1 MWPSLGYGQPAQ
13 SLLPLPHAVYPAA
26 LLSGQFLPPLAF
38 PKDQTIF
45 QVPHCSLRDPPG
57 PGRGGF
63 SRPHPAPNA
72 RLSTA
77 CSAGRECA
85 CPGAAHCLS
94 FVLRAVWPPAA
105 TSCWSARPPLGGHSS
120 EGSFLATVPKQ
131 LPGASQHVAQ
141 QQLMVPGSL
150 LTLWVCCPLPQ
161 RTGSGGGGEEC
172 SRVPRLSAVGLF
184 AAGESHCR
192 ARAASCSGLGGAP
205 CAAACERGPEAG
217 NLGLPWRS
225 SLGLGGRK
233 GGQILGPEE
242 TLIAQFHCCLPWPY
256 LALKAPPCPPGV
268 GSKAS
273 PSPPPPPGLILEDT
287 GLRSPA
293 RTSVPHAP
301 CRSPSVPCP
310 LAPV

>member
-1 MWPSLGYGQPAQ
+1 M
-13 SLLPLPHAVYPAA
+13 
-26 LLSGQFLPPLAF
+26 
-38 PKDQTIF
+38 
-45 QVPHCSLRDPPG
+45 
-57 PGRGGF
+57 
-63 SRPHPAPNA
+63 
-72 RLSTA
+72 
-77 CSAGRECA
+77 
-85 CPGAAHCLS
+85 
-94 FVLRAVWPPAA
+94 
-105 TSCWSARPPLGGHSS
+105 
-120 EGSFLATVPKQ
+120 
-131 LPGASQHVAQ
+131 
-141 QQLMVPGSL
+141 
-150 LTLWVCCPLPQ
+150 
-161 RTGSGGGGEEC
+161 GGGGEEC

-273 PSPPPPPGLILEDT
+273 PSPPPPPRPDPGRHRLAVPGQDLSAPRTVQVSLSAVSPGPSLNT
-287 GLRSPA
+287 GLAEPR
-293 RTSVPHAP
+293 
-301 CRSPSVPCP
+301 P
-310 LAPV
+310 LLVLRCLGTWLGSGQNLTKHLPRDLL